1 MKKVLIVLLCCVIL
15 LLSGCN
21 QEKYL
26 RISFDG
32 EYAGETTLNGI
43 DETTPLVNNA
53 KETFSQSLPMYKM
66 VERNISL
73 EEFKTMVQ
81 RLGLEDDPSFEYD
94 DIVLNGNEVKCN
106 LVDYTD
112 FSRGYFDM
120 TDEELEKLAW
130 ETFEKLPFM
139 EGEFE
144 YIGNS
149 SKMTVTD
156 KEGTHVSRVGVSFR
170 RLLDGVR
177 VLGEEQC
184 MLEFDG
190 SGLVQIR
197 ISLFR
202 YDEIGTMDLVTLE
215 NAASRIKTP
224 DDFSLDTTEK
234 VDRLQADR
242 VKLLWINQHSQ
253 GCTILQPIYNF
264 VGTAFLEN
272 GEQAEFSSKV
282 IAIPE
287 TYTYEKD

>member
-1 MKKVLIVLLCCVIL
+1 MKKVLIIFLCCVIL

-21 QEKYL
+21 QKTYV

-32 EYAGETTLNGI
+32 EYAGETTRNGI
-43 DETTPLVNNA
+43 DETTPVVNNA
-53 KETFSQSLPMYKM
+53 KETFPQSLPMYKM

-73 EEFKTMVQ
+73 EELKTMVQ
-81 RLGLEDDPSFEYD
+81 RLGLEDDPYFEDD
-94 DIVLNGNEVKCN
+94 DIVLNGNEVVCN
-106 LVDYTD
+106 LVSYTD

-144 YIGNS
+144 YIGNY

-156 KEGTHVSRVGVSFR
+156 KEGTHVSRVGVVFS
-170 RLLDGVR
+170 RLLNGVR
-177 VLGEEQC
+177 VIGEERC
-184 MLEFDG
+184 LLEFDG

-215 NAASRIKTP
+215 NAESRIKTP
-224 DDFSLDTTEK
+224 DDFSLDTIRE
-234 VDRLQADR
+234 VDTLQVDR
-242 VKLLWINQHSQ
+242 VKLLWVNQYSQ

-264 VGTAFLEN
+264 IGTAFLDN
-272 GEQAEFSSKV
+272 DEQEEFSSIV

-287 TYTYEKD
+287 TYTYEKE